1 MILSDEGGVRIIIT
15 QGYKLTMSN
24 RRDPL
29 IIKSWGPPNMPA
41 MNMNNSINHMMLA
54 AARPTGDS
62 SGYQICIY
70 LVENSV

>member
-1 MILSDEGGVRIIIT
+1 
-15 QGYKLTMSN
+15 MSN

-62 SGYQICIY
+62 SGY
-70 LVENSV
+70 